1 MRLLLSLLQA
11 MSVFFVL
18 FHLYSR
24 SPAFR
29 PMRTDWLRPRAK
41 LSLYLFFSAISI
53 LGTYLGLRL
62 QGGAVANTRAM
73 GAVLAG
79 LLGGPL
85 LGGAVGVTAGLHRIS
100 LGGITAVSGAVAT
113 SLEGLVAGLV
123 HLYFTRHGMPERLIS
138 WKLAGALTAAG
149 EIGHMGL
156 LLLISR
162 PTADVI
168 ALINVIA
175 GPMILANAAGAAL
188 FMTVLRDRANLYDK
202 VGAATSAKALRI
214 AERTLEPLAKGF
226 TREVAVDLA
235 AIIQEETGV
244 GAVAITDG
252 DTVLAFV
259 GAGSDH
265 HRPGGPIASPLTRRA
280 MEAREVVFADGRRDR
295 FECPISPVCPLASA
309 LVVPLEVDAQII
321 GTVQLFEPSAKRFRS
336 MNRSLGE
343 GLAHL
348 LSEQLLR
355 ARYETQKNLLVRA
368 ELKLVQAQVNPH
380 FLFNSLNTIIAA
392 TRTAPDQARSLLVH
406 LSNFFRKNLKRS
418 TELSTL
424 AEELDHVRSYLEIE
438 RARFPDRL
446 VIEIDVDPALL
457 DVELPTFTLQPLIE
471 NAVKHGLAATLDRG
485 VARIRARRDGDVA
498 LIDVEDNA
506 GTWRTPPSADGLGMT
521 LVDRRIKS
529 LMGGA
534 FGVSV
539 SCVPDELTRVTVRVP
554 LEARAA

>member
-29 PMRTDWLRPRAK
+29 PQRTDWLRPRAR
-41 LSLYLFFSAISI
+41 LSLYLFFSGISI

-62 QGGAVANTRAM
+62 EGGAVANTRAM

-79 LLGGPL
+79 LLGGPA

-100 LGGITAVSGAVAT
+100 LGGITAMSGAIST
-113 SLEGLVAGLV
+113 SLEGLIAGLV
-123 HLYFTRHGMPERLIS
+123 HLYFTRRGTPERIIS
-138 WKLAGALTAAG
+138 WRLAGALTALG
-149 EIGHMGL
+149 EVGHMGML
-156 LLLISR
+156 LLVSR

-168 ALINVIA
+168 ALIRIIA

-202 VGAATSAKALRI
+202 VGAMTSAKALRV

-226 TREVAVDLA
+226 NREVAVELA
-235 AIIQEETGV
+235 TIIQEETGV

-252 DTVLAFV
+252 DTILSFV
-259 GAGSDH
+259 GAGFDH
-265 HRPGGPIASPLTRRA
+265 HRPGAPIASPLTRRA
-280 MEAREVVFADGRRDR
+280 IEGREVVFADGRRER
-295 FECPISPVCPLASA
+295 YRCPLSPTCPIASA
-309 LVVPLEVDAQII
+309 LVVPLEVDGQII
-321 GTVQLFEPSAKRFRS
+321 GTVQLFEPRAKRFRS

-355 ARYETQKNLLVRA
+355 ARYESQKNLLVRA

-380 FLFNSLNTIIAA
+380 FLFNALNTIIAA
-392 TRTAPDQARSLLVH
+392 TRTAPEQARALLVH

-418 TELSTL
+418 AELSTL
-424 AEELDHVRSYLEIE
+424 EEELDHVRSYLEIE

-446 VIEIDVDPALL
+446 VVEIDVDPELL
-457 DVELPTFTLQPLIE
+457 AVELPTFTLQPLIE

-485 VARIRARRDGDVA
+485 VARIRARREGDVA

-506 GTWRTPPSADGLGMT
+506 GTWRAPLAGDGLGMT

-539 SCVPDELTRVTVRVP
+539 SCVPAELTRVTVRVP